1 MFYSKLHET
10 SHKFTRTN
18 NSNKPFEK
26 SKFPIRL
33 LLNHNNMSTRHSRNS
48 SGSISTSNRSGDS
61 SLRSRI
67 SYAPLL
73 DDQLANWW
81 ESTVL
86 GNPSASNDTQE
97 DLLGWEFT
105 SDEPD
110 NNSRSKRESTSN
122 HEQ

>member
-1 MFYSKLHET
+1 MKNSHTLIVIHDNVLLELYVI

-33 LLNHNNMSTRHSRNS
+33 LLNHNNMSTRQ
-48 SGSISTSNRSGDS
+48 
-61 SLRSRI
+61 SRI
-67 SYAPLL
+67 SL

-110 NNSRSKRESTSN
+110 DNSRSKRSTSN
-122 HEQ
+122 DEQ